1 MVWYGT
7 VREPP
12 VSRNSR
18 ERSLTAVVSCAR
30 RCACSIALRP
40 THVPSVASLTAVS
53 QAKHILTVC
62 ERLAKAED
70 GREAGTIPNTV
81 KGAPRAGGKDEIL
94 PDPSFS
100 FYEDRRRR
108 PAVFRVGGPAWPLV
122 VRKRHPRRSTGSCP
136 RTNKETKCLLSGK
149 RVFLTVCLCPH
160 TYPFHTGPC
169 LVPALIPC
177 LCSFGR
183 ETIRHLSLSS
193 FRFSP

>member
-1 MVWYGT
+1 MAWYGMYASPL
-7 VREPP
+7 VC
-12 VSRNSR
+12 RNSR

-30 RCACSIALRP
+30 RCAGSIALRP
-40 THVPSVASLTAVS
+40 THVPSVASLSAVS

-70 GREAGTIPNTV
+70 GREAGAIPNTV

-94 PDPSFS
+94 PGPSFA
-100 FYEDRRRR
+100 FYEDRRPR

-122 VRKRHPRRSTGSCP
+122 VLERHPRRSTGSCS
-136 RTNKETKCLLSGK
+136 RTNKETKCVLSGK
-149 RVFLTVCLCPH
+149 RVFSYCLCPH